1 MLYSNTTLVKVK
13 QKLGFCSI
21 NYKIFI
27 QIKHL
32 LKLNLKAWLKNPQ
45 SQPEIEEWYQTHY
58 KMFE

>member
-45 SQPEIEEWYQTHY
+45 SQPF
-58 KMFE
+58 K